1 MTNDCD
7 VWISVASKF
16 VQYIEVPKSVF
27 EKFWKYSQ
35 KPDQMV
41 KLAILQ

>member
-16 VQYIEVPKSVF
+16 LQFVEIELNIF
-27 EKFWKYSQ
+27 EKLWKHS
-35 KPDQMV
+35 
-41 KLAILQ
+41 